1 VAVRHPRRDPLRE
14 RGKRS
19 RRAMLRTGGRGTSSS
34 RCPSR
39 TSVASR
45 PTRYAFLWAHNRR
58 SFRKHSICDLPRLF
72 RALPVPVPLRRAS
85 DTDRPE
91 ETVGPLAGL
100 LVRLLDVRLDSADD
114 LNASSL
120 DVDRLSPV
128 RDQSRADVG
137 QLSPWVRPLEDDRGT
152 SSDDRDRSSPDR
164 GKSSQNVEHSFADR
178 GKSSPDGKQSS
189 PDVESSFPCRRQS
202 SDDRDE

>member
-1 VAVRHPRRDPLRE
+1 
-14 RGKRS
+14 
-19 RRAMLRTGGRGTSSS
+19 M
-34 RCPSR
+34 
-39 TSVASR
+39 
-45 PTRYAFLWAHNRR
+45 
-58 SFRKHSICDLPRLF
+58 
-72 RALPVPVPLRRAS
+72 
-85 DTDRPE
+85 
-91 ETVGPLAGL
+91 GPLAGL

-137 QLSPWVRPLEDDRGT
+137 QLSPWVRPLEDGRGK